1 MASHRSYAQSLQI
14 GWGREAGNSRHANEL
29 RNVRSRLK
37 TSILDFVG
45 CRCRILRQSQITA
58 RIATKIATKS
68 ADEAAVRRFRRLTR
82 TPLLL
87 FLLGGFD
94 DQITATAFAP
104 DAQQDTPSLK
114 LLAQI
119 DRGLGISDPL
129 AIDLLNYIAGANA
142 RFIGR

>member
-14 GWGREAGNSRHANEL
+14 GWGREAGNSWHANEL

-37 TSILDFVG
+37 ALILNFVG
-45 CRCRILRQSQITA
+45 CRCRTLCQSQITA
-58 RIATKIATKS
+58 RIATKS
-68 ADEAAVRRFRRLTR
+68 GDEAAVRRFRRLTR

-94 DQITATAFAP
+94 NQITAAAFAP

-114 LLAQI
+114 LLGQI
-119 DRGLGISDPL
+119 HRGLGISDPL

-142 RFIGR
+142 RFIGG